1 MAADNNNETYTKE
14 QLITSSVGL
23 TTNSIGFIIFLI
35 ISLFML
41 TVFIMN
47 YKKMVYNKKLLYLV
61 VLLVLALQEC
71 FQLSVV
77 STTLSILFNSGVI
90 FPCISFSSELSLFFL
105 TIVMYTNCQSVITK
119 ILYELYFNK
128 AHEWMRMNVN
138 NHKAALGVK
147 WSSISILAILNL
159 TFILIVPFL
168 FALVFFIYDPEK
180 KSELAFKIVSAVSYV
195 FLGIFLVSTCIAT
208 FFFTF
213 LNMVIVV
220 LLIRKLI
227 LNQRFPVTEQRRKG
241 CRNLLI
247 LSFGQLYVAFLNVLV
262 LTLAF
267 LGVVVYFPLFHV
279 SLIIQKVAMLCFCVV
294 VTFSF
299 GPLDHII
306 LEFRNSSQQ
315 VANVETIQKR
325 DEISQQVAANYSDIV
340 RKEEFREEESTPTTN
355 SEIPIMVDTAE
366 IFTEI
371 PLD

>member
-1 MAADNNNETYTKE
+1 
-14 QLITSSVGL
+14 
-23 TTNSIGFIIFLI
+23 
-35 ISLFML
+35 ML

-128 AHEWMRMNVN
+128 AHEWMRMNAN
-138 NHKAALGVK
+138 NQKAALGVK

-159 TFILIVPFL
+159 TFILLVPFL
-168 FALVFFIYDPEK
+168 FALVFFIFDSEK
-180 KSELAFKIVSAVSYV
+180 KLTISEHAFKIVSAVSNV
-195 FLGIFLVSTCIAT
+195 FLVTFLVSTCIAT

-247 LSFGQLYVAFLNVLV
+247 LSFGQLYVALLNVLV
-262 LTLAF
+262 LILAF

-315 VANVETIQKR
+315 VANVEIIQKR
-325 DEISQQVAANYSDIV
+325 DEISQQVASNYSEIV

-355 SEIPIMVDTAE
+355 SEIPIMVDAVE